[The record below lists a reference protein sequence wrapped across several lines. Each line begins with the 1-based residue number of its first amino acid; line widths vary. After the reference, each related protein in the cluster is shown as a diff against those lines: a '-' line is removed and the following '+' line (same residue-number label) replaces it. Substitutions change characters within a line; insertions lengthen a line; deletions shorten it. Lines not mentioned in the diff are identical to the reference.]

1 MAPTMH
7 RFLTALALSLTAGT
21 SLAAETFLG
30 PVTDLHADMK
40 SMMDDDGMDDV
51 SDDDPTQPRDSAGLL
66 QKSAD
71 AETEMYMQDSSNALT
86 NALGSRWNGQEL
98 EANAKKQTTALLK
111 GIAGHQDLG
120 QLMGAMA
127 AIR

>member
-1 MAPTMH
+1 MAPTM
-7 RFLTALALSLTAGT
+7 RRVLAALVVGLSGRTALAT
-21 SLAAETFLG
+21 EFLG
-30 PVTDLHADMK
+30 PADLHADMR

-51 SDDDPTQPRDSAGLL
+51 SDDDPTQPRQASGLL
-66 QKSAD
+66 QKGAANSED
-71 AETEMYMQDSSNALT
+71 DMYMKESSNALT
-86 NALGSRWNGQEL
+86 NALGDRWNGQEL

-120 QLMGAMA
+120 RLMGAMA